1 MCSRLRYSSFHSYFG
16 FIFNESSLFQSV
28 RNDFFLLQE
37 STQIQSKKKRKDSAL
52 KFRDGLIRGAR
63 VRFVI
68 RINRCTGN
76 YAVLTTRLTY
86 EPSRF
91 RKHVYG
97 GVTAP
102 LSRPPFS
109 QIALVTSRRN

>member
-1 MCSRLRYSSFHSYFG
+1 M
-16 FIFNESSLFQSV
+16 
-28 RNDFFLLQE
+28 RN
-37 STQIQSKKKRKDSAL
+37 QINPITVKRKKHRAKSWDV
-52 KFRDGLIRGAR
+52 IRGAR

-68 RINRCTGN
+68 RINRDAGN

-97 GVTAP
+97 GVTVPRRP
-102 LSRPPFS
+102 LSPRPS
-109 QIALVTSRRN
+109 CRKLHLSRVVVISAPCV